1 MQITHPRALYLGLS
15 LTLLATLLIEVVNTR
30 LLSVLTWYHLS
41 FLAISVAMLGAASGA
56 VLVFTNTKL
65 FDPARS
71 AADLLR
77 WSTAFAVAL
86 PLSHL
91 LNLVIPVPSGS
102 TWGPMDVIAMAAVV
116 GVLTV
121 PFVCSGIV
129 VTLALTR
136 TSAPPATLYGFDLL
150 GAATGTILAVA
161 LLNVWNI
168 TSVALVAS
176 AAAWASAAMF
186 RRAAGRRVSGAMA
199 LAAAALLVLAG
210 VNGSKEWLQVL
221 YPKNRQVWS
230 VPVARSLWNSH
241 SHILVLQ
248 PMRMPAYYWGPDIHA
263 AGFTANHAFFLVDGE
278 AGSPMTEWD
287 GRRESLDW
295 VSHDVTALP
304 HHLRRGHAG
313 VIGVGGGRDILA
325 AIWGGSTRVTGIEIN
340 SRILDVLTGSHLS
353 FTRIANHEGVELVHD
368 EARSY
373 LSRHDVKFDVLQMS
387 LVDTWAATGAGA
399 FTLSENGLYTVEGWH
414 LFLDRLAPHGIF
426 SVSRWFAEE
435 TPTETRRLLALAV
448 AALLEKGIDRP
459 ADHMVLAARANVATL
474 LMTVDPFPDE
484 DLQAIRA
491 IAAQHGLSLL
501 AMPSAEPH
509 RDLAGIVRSRSR
521 AELDAVTADERL
533 DFSPP
538 DDSRPFFFNMLRPMA
553 WLRGDVPIASVGAIA
568 GNLRATSTLM
578 VLLGVTSGFVLLTIL
593 VPLAVSGRPRMSWPA
608 FISALLYFTAIG
620 TGFMLTQVA
629 FLQRF
634 SVYLGHPTYT
644 FAGVLFTMILFA
656 GLGSFAS
663 GFLAGPRERLFLLIP
678 ATIAAWLIVL
688 GLALPR
694 VLHETFHLSTPLRL
708 AIVMAASAPLS
719 FLLGFCYP
727 FGARQVARLDTRA
740 VAWMWGTNGAAGVL
754 ASVVAIVI
762 SIWMGIE
769 VNFFIAAFCYACLA
783 ALAAVLRAQP
793 STG

>member
-1 MQITHPRALYLGLS
+1 VQITNRSALYLGLS
-15 LTLLATLLIEVVNTR
+15 FTLLATLLIEVVNTR

-41 FLAISVAMLGAASGA
+41 FLAISVAMLGSASGA
-56 VLVFTNTKL
+56 VLVFTNTRL
-65 FDPARS
+65 FDPERS
-71 AADLLR
+71 ATDLTR

-86 PLSHL
+86 PLSHVF
-91 LNLVIPVPSGS
+91 NLVIPVPSGN
-102 TWGPMDVIAMAAVV
+102 TWGPMDVVAMAVV
-116 GVLTV
+116 IGVLTV

-136 TSAPPATLYGFDLL
+136 TSAPPGTLYGFDLL

-161 LLNVWNI
+161 LLNVWNV

-176 AAAWASAAMF
+176 AAACASAAMF
-186 RRAAGRRVSGAMA
+186 RAAAGRRPSGAMA
-199 LAAAALLVLAG
+199 LAIAGLLLVAA
-210 VNGSKEWLQVL
+210 VNGSREWLQVL

-230 VPVARSLWNSH
+230 MPVARSLWNSH

-248 PMRMPAYYWGPDIHA
+248 PMRMPAYYWGPDVHA
-263 AGFTANHAFFLVDGE
+263 AGFSANHAFFLVDGE
-278 AGSPMTEWD
+278 AGSPMTEWN

-340 SRILDVLTGSHLS
+340 SRILDVLTGSHLR
-353 FTRIANHEGVELVHD
+353 FTKIANHEGVELVHD

-373 LSRHDVKFDVLQMS
+373 LSRHELKFDVLQMS

-399 FTLSENGLYTVEGWH
+399 FTLSENGLYTVEGWQV
-414 LFLDRLAPHGIF
+414 FLERLAPRGIF
-426 SVSRWFAEE
+426 SVSRWFAQE

-448 AALLEKGIDRP
+448 AALIEKGVNRP
-459 ADHMVLAARANVATL
+459 SDHLVLATRANVATL
-474 LMTVDPFPDE
+474 LVSMDRFSPE
-484 DLQAIRA
+484 DLRA
-491 IAAQHGLSLL
+491 IEGLAGEHGLSLL
-501 AMPSAEPH
+501 AIPSAEPH
-509 RDLAGIVRSRSR
+509 TALAGIVRSRSR
-521 AELDAVTADERL
+521 EELDAVTRDDRL

-553 WLRGDVPIASVGAIA
+553 WLRGDAPIAAGGAIA

-593 VPLAVSGRPRMSWPA
+593 VPLAISGRPRMSGPA
-608 FISALLYFTAIG
+608 FISALLYFAAIG
-620 TGFMLTQVA
+620 AGFMLTQVA

-663 GFLAGPRERLFLLIP
+663 GLLTGPRERLFLFIP
-678 ATIAAWLIVL
+678 GIIAAWLIVL

-694 VLHETFHLSTPLRL
+694 VLLETFHLSTPLRL

-762 SIWMGIE
+762 SIWTGIE
-769 VNFFIAAFCYACLA
+769 VNFFIAAFCYACLT
-783 ALAAVLRAQP
+783 ALAAFLRAQP
-793 STG
+793 SAG